1 MDRQFPSGSPDM
13 TGTNSNPLG
22 SGGTPLSM
30 NDLESNDNNN
40 IALVPTQN
48 IFLIKE
54 GDTNISPPAVFNEG
68 DTIVFGGSGS
78 SSDLPKYVEM
88 TQLFTT

>member
-1 MDRQFPSGSPDM
+1 MKKIERRYPDLF
-13 TGTNSNPLG
+13 SDA
-22 SGGTPLSM
+22 GGASAG
-30 NDLESNDNNN
+30 D
-40 IALVPTQN
+40 IALAPTNN

-54 GDTNISPPAVFNEG
+54 GDTNISPPAVYNEG
-68 DTIVFGGSGS
+68 DKIVFGGSGS